1 MDWACLF
8 LPQLALDDVLRDVED
23 ADAPMALLDGA
34 PNARVLH
41 SVSPSA
47 RALGLRTGMKLAAAQ
62 ALGVPCR
69 FVVLDA
75 AKVERTR
82 ERVAAWAYGF
92 SSQVS
97 LDLPHAVVLEVRRSR
112 QLFGEWPR
120 FEARLREG
128 LQAQRIRHR
137 IVAAPNPHAARVL
150 ANVHDRLAVDEKG
163 LKRALDAVPIERA
176 GLAPDVAQAFGRMGL
191 RRLGQ
196 VLALPRASLN
206 KRFPPTLLR
215 HLDRLG
221 GGIGP
226 LELYE
231 PPNRFDARIEF
242 ETEVES
248 SQSLLFPLRRLTAD
262 LATFLVSR
270 DDGVQ
275 RFSLWMEHEFR
286 PATEVR
292 VGLLAPERD
301 AAMLFELARGRV
313 EQAALPA
320 AVRAVRLEARELPRF
335 VPAARDLFDT
345 RAQQGMPWTQ
355 LRERLRARL
364 GDASVQT
371 LGWNADHR
379 PERVTDNI
387 ASTPP
392 RDAPSLPR
400 PGWLLA
406 TPQLLR
412 EPVAR
417 ILAGPERVEAG
428 WWDGD
433 DVRRDYYVV
442 ETTRGR
448 RAWVYRPLRRMG
460 DPVPPFVLHGWFA

>member
-8 LPQLALDDVLRDVED
+8 LPQLALDAVLRDVED

-47 RALGLRTGMKLAAAQ
+47 RASGLRPGMKLAAAQ

-69 FVVLDA
+69 FVVLDIA
-75 AKVERTR
+75 TVERTR
-82 ERVAAWAYGF
+82 ERIAAWAYGF

-97 LDLPHAVVLEVRRSR
+97 LDLSHAIVLEVRRSR
-112 QLFGEWPR
+112 RLFGEWPR

-128 LQAQRIRHR
+128 LNAQRIRHR

-150 ANVHDRLAVDEKG
+150 ANVHDSLAVDERS
-163 LKRALDAVPIERA
+163 LDRALGDVPIARA
-176 GLAPDVAQAFGRMGL
+176 GLPPDMAQAFSRMGL
-191 RRLGQ
+191 RKLGQ

-215 HLDRLG
+215 HLDRLRG
-221 GGIGP
+221 GAGP
-226 LELYE
+226 LTMYQ
-231 PPNRFDARIEF
+231 PPDRFEVRMEF
-242 ETEVES
+242 EAEIES
-248 SQSLLFPLRRLTAD
+248 SLALLFPLRRLTAD
-262 LATFLVSR
+262 LAAFLVSR

-275 RFSLWMEHEFR
+275 RFSLWMEHEFL
-286 PATEVR
+286 PPSEVR

-320 AVRAVRLEARELPRF
+320 PVRAIRLEARELPRF

-364 GDASVQT
+364 GDAAVHDVA
-371 LGWNADHR
+371 WNADHR
-379 PERVTDNI
+379 PERVADNAI
-387 ASTPP
+387 VAMP
-392 RDAPSLPR
+392 REAPMLAR
-400 PGWLLA
+400 PGWLVS
-406 TPQLLR
+406 TPHTLR
-412 EPVAR
+412 EPIAR
-417 ILAGPERVEAG
+417 LVTGPERIESG
-428 WWDGD
+428 WWDGG

-442 ETTRGR
+442 ETVHGQ
-448 RAWVYRPLRRMG
+448 RAWVYRPLRRFG